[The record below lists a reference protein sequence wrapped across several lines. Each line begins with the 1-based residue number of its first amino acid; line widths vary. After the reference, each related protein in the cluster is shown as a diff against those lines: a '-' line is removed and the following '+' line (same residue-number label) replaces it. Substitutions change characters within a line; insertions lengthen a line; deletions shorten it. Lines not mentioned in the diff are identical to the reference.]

1 MTPAVKTLAENL
13 YVDLIGRTMFAS
25 GSPVT
30 PDADKLA
37 RFCVKLAESFERV
50 TKLMDVEDDPNRP
63 VKFDVQLDDLASW
76 DVKK

>member
-1 MTPAVKTLAENL
+1 
-13 YVDLIGRTMFAS
+13 
-25 GSPVT
+25 
-30 PDADKLA
+30 
-37 RFCVKLAESFERV
+37 V